1 MKLNSQYWEERYQ
14 KNEIGWDV
22 GTISIP
28 LKDYVDQIQD
38 KTIKILIPGAGNSYE
53 FEYLINNGFQ
63 NVFVLDF
70 AQSPLD
76 NIQKR
81 VANCSTNQLIKSDF
95 FEHEKKYD
103 LIIEQTFFCAL
114 DPSLRKDYVQKM
126 KKLLNPKGKIVG
138 LFFQFPLTEIGPPFG
153 GSIEE
158 YISIF
163 ENDFYLKTLET
174 AHNSIKPR
182 EGKELFF
189 IFTKK

>member
-1 MKLNSQYWEERYQ
+1 MKLNSQYWEERYK

-28 LKDYVDQIQD
+28 LKDYIDQIQD
-38 KTIKILIPGAGNSYE
+38 KTIKILIPGAGNSHE
-53 FEYLINNGFQ
+53 FEYLIDNGFQ
-63 NVFVLDF
+63 NIFVLDF

-76 NIQKR
+76 NIRKR
-81 VANCSTNQLIKSDF
+81 VPNCNTNQLIKSDF
-95 FEHEKKYD
+95 FEHESNYD

-126 KKLLNPKGKIVG
+126 KSLLNPKGRIIG
-138 LFFQFPLTEIGPPFG
+138 LLFQFPLTEAGPPFG
-153 GSIEE
+153 GSKEE
-158 YISIF
+158 YISLF
-163 ENDFYLKTLET
+163 EKDFNLKTLET

-182 EGKELFF
+182 EGNELFF